1 MLCPNCKTSRDKVL
15 DSRESKDCT
24 SIRRRRQCLNCGYR
38 FSTLEVLK
46 PLDLLVQKK
55 DGRMEEFSEKKLTY
69 GIQKAFN
76 KRFVNQKEID
86 SMISKIVEEIVF
98 LKKNPIKS
106 TEIAETVLRHL
117 KSIDIAAFVC
127 FWAMYGNFSTLKEF
141 QDLIEG
147 A

>member
-24 SIRRRRQCLNCGYR
+24 SIRRRRQCLNCDYR

-46 PLDLLVQKK
+46 PLDLIVVKK
-55 DGRMEEFSEKKLTY
+55 DGTQVEFNEKKLSF
-69 GIQKAFN
+69 GIRKAFN
-76 KRFVNQKEID
+76 KRFVNQKQID
-86 SMISKIVEEIVF
+86 EMISKIVEEIVF

-106 TEIAETVLRHL
+106 TEIAEIVLTHL
-117 KSIDIAAFVC
+117 KQVDIAAYVC

-141 QDLIEG
+141 QDLIER